1 MTTAADGPRFKL
13 EKLQELK
20 AIGDLPSPKGAALA
34 VMRLTRKDEVS
45 VAELARTVQT
55 DPALV
60 GRLIKAANSSARG
73 AHRPVA
79 AVQDALILLGIPTV
93 RYLALSFSLLSSQRN
108 GQCANFDYRRFWSH
122 SLACAVAAQA
132 LAAQVRSAPPE
143 EAFCVGLL
151 CRIGELA
158 MATVFPADYSRLL
171 GQLAADRT
179 ASSHALEQAAFAM
192 THAELTAALLQD
204 WGLPRMLV
212 DPVFA
217 HEDPEQSGF
226 AADSR
231 LQQLTWML
239 SLARLIADICLAG
252 EAARREL
259 MSRLFLL
266 GSRLSLDSE
275 ALVALC
281 DRVVANWREWATLL
295 SVEAR
300 EVPPFEELSKPPAAP
315 ELSEAGM
322 PSAASADGPLRV
334 LVVDDDASIR
344 ALIKAMLLHAGYEVI
359 EATDGQEGF
368 EKALEARPQI
378 MITDWMMPQ
387 MDGVELTRALRQTKL
402 GRGIYILILTALEA
416 EERLV
421 EAFDAGVDDFMS
433 KPLRSRVLGAR
444 LRAGQRVVML
454 QQEIERDREEIRRF
468 AAELAV
474 TNRRLQEAALTDVLT
489 GFPNRRYA
497 IERFQQEWLA
507 SNRSRRPLSCMMIDV
522 DNFKGINDTHGHDVG
537 DMVLKRTAQAIKS
550 GLRAQDV
557 VCRTGGDEFVVIC
570 PETDL
575 AAALACAE
583 RVRKAVADVKL
594 SAGEL
599 DIRGSVS
606 IGVATRESGMTDID
620 ALLKRADEGLYQS
633 KQGGRNR
640 VACVQRAM

>member
-1 MTTAADGPRFKL
+1 
-13 EKLQELK
+13 
-20 AIGDLPSPKGAALA
+20 
-34 VMRLTRKDEVS
+34 
-45 VAELARTVQT
+45 
-55 DPALV
+55 
-60 GRLIKAANSSARG
+60 
-73 AHRPVA
+73 
-79 AVQDALILLGIPTV
+79 
-93 RYLALSFSLLSSQRN
+93 
-108 GQCANFDYRRFWSH
+108 
-122 SLACAVAAQA
+122 
-132 LAAQVRSAPPE
+132 
-143 EAFCVGLL
+143 
-151 CRIGELA
+151 
-158 MATVFPADYSRLL
+158 
-171 GQLAADRT
+171 
-179 ASSHALEQAAFAM
+179 
-192 THAELTAALLQD
+192 
-204 WGLPRMLV
+204 
-212 DPVFA
+212 
-217 HEDPEQSGF
+217 
-226 AADSR
+226 
-231 LQQLTWML
+231 
-239 SLARLIADICLAG
+239 
-252 EAARREL
+252 
-259 MSRLFLL
+259 
-266 GSRLSLDSE
+266 
-275 ALVALC
+275 
-281 DRVVANWREWATLL
+281 
-295 SVEAR
+295 
-300 EVPPFEELSKPPAAP
+300 
-315 ELSEAGM
+315 M

-606 IGVATRESGMTDID
+606 IGVATRESGMTDIG